1 MPASTRARAAAPK
14 VTLRFW
20 MRSDL
25 DCVHFEQAMGSGWFD
40 WGNMTKN
47 IPLQACLSAPML
59 AFWRKANGKTTVYPE
74 IDFSAHTLRDTEFYC
89 VFPRKEWSPTL
100 SANIEAFDN
109 YAKAHFDKILSMEI
123 EALLWPLKRKISGTL
138 GASGYSMLMADDVWR
153 LFDEATSG
161 ALQLGALVD
170 KQGTRLPECGFVKYP
185 VLPLEY
191 VDDGAMRP
199 ESEGGGWRSYKV
211 VPQQLRECAPAAF
224 ALHNQYDSFGFRPL
238 ILRRQ
243 AVEKMRELGISRKFF
258 LQHTLVHG
266 TPLQIQHQEI
276 WEKILGFMRLN
287 EHAHLY

>member
-20 MRSDL
+20 MCSDL

-40 WGNMTKN
+40 GGNMTKN
-47 IPLQACLSAPML
+47 IPLQECLSTPML
-59 AFWRKANGKTTVYPE
+59 AFWQKMKGKTDVYPE

-89 VFPRKEWSPTL
+89 VFPRKEWQPTL
-100 SANIEAFDN
+100 ADSIEAFDN
-109 YAKAHFDKILSMEI
+109 YCKVHFDEILSMEI
-123 EALLWPLKRKISGTL
+123 EELLWPLKRKISGTL
-138 GASGYSMLMADDVWR
+138 GASGYSMLMVGDAWR

-170 KQGTRLPECGFVKYP
+170 TQGTRLPECGFVKYP

-199 ESEGGGWRSYKV
+199 DGRGWHSYKV
-211 VPQQLRECAPAAF
+211 VPQKLRECAPAAF
-224 ALHNQYDSFGFRPL
+224 ALRNHYDSFGFRPL

-266 TPLQIQHQEI
+266 TPRQIQHQEI